1 MKNLLIIYPHWHP
14 ANLAGVHRPR
24 LIGNFLPE
32 FDWHPIILTVKEEFF
47 EETPDLDFKKTFRDH
62 FEVHRVKAFPLGKI
76 RIFGDIGIR
85 SFWQLYKGAKKIIA
99 DNKIDFIWIPVP
111 SYYPA
116 LIGRLLYS
124 KYKIPYGID
133 YIDPWVRDMKNYPS
147 SGIRQRLALG
157 IARILEPIA
166 VKKASLISGV
176 AKAYYQDVLDRND
189 KASKKINVAMPY
201 GFDPND
207 HDIKL
212 DIATPWNNEKDVVP
226 YIYAGAFLPNSV
238 SFFNKFFATIKRFRD
253 TNQWNDNIRLYFI
266 GTGLYPGKTIQEL
279 ANDYGLSDVVIE
291 KRDRLPFLNILYYL
305 GQAQGVLAIGSP
317 SPHYTASKIFQSIL
331 SKRPVFAFFHKES
344 SVVDILRECNVDQF
358 LMIYD
363 ENESDKDLDAK
374 LESVLGCYFLKEVKW
389 NVKIECLEK
398 YSARAS
404 AKTLVGG
411 LNKVLGNGNI

>member
-24 LIGNFLPE
+24 LIGNFLPQ
-32 FDWHPIILTVKEEFF
+32 FGWHPIILTVKEEFF
-47 EETPDLDFKKTFRDH
+47 EEVPDLDFKRTFKDH
-62 FEVHRVKAFPLGKI
+62 FEVHRVNAFPLGKI

-85 SFWQLYKGAKKIIA
+85 SFWQLYRGAKKIIA
-99 DNKIDFIWIPVP
+99 AKEIDFIWIPIP
-111 SYYPA
+111 SYYPS
-116 LIGRLLYS
+116 LLGRMLYS

-147 SGIRQRLALG
+147 SGLRQRLALKV
-157 IARILEPIA
+157 AQFLEPIA
-166 VKKASLISGV
+166 VKRASLISGV
-176 AKAYYQDVLDRND
+176 AKAYYQGVLDRND
-189 KASKKINVAMPY
+189 KVANKVDVAMPY
-201 GFDPND
+201 GFDPTD

-212 DIATPWNNEKDVVP
+212 DIETPWNHEKNVIP

-238 SFFNKFFATIKRFRD
+238 SFFHKFFAVIKGFKD
-253 TNQWNDNIRLYFI
+253 SNQWNDHIKLYFI

-331 SKRPVFAFFHKES
+331 SKRPVFAFFHEKS
-344 SVVDILRECNVDQF
+344 TVVDILRECNADQF
-358 LMIYD
+358 LMTYD
-363 ENESDKDLDAK
+363 ENKSDKDLNARLENLLRSYFLSEVNWNVK
-374 LESVLGCYFLKEVKW
+374 LES
-389 NVKIECLEK
+389 LEK
-398 YSARAS
+398 YSAKAS
-404 AKTLVGG
+404 AKSLVGG
-411 LNKVLGNGNI
+411 INKALEIRNV